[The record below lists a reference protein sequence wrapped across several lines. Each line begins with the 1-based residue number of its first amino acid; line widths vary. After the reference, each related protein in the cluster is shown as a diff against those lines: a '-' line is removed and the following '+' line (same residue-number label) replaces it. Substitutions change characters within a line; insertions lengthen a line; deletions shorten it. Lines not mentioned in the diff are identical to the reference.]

1 MNKILLLILLS
12 FFSNAN
18 WLINGKIVSDSVN
31 IKTSQ
36 NLAVQLWL
44 RNKESK
50 LLKNRYTPFEG
61 VITPQRNIK
70 VNFNLTLLGIKLYK
84 KLFVF
89 LGVVYYGTTKYI
101 RLILKCEFSPNL
113 ITFIVILKV
122 NF

>member
-101 RLILKCEFSPNL
+101 RLILKCEF
-113 ITFIVILKV
+113 
-122 NF
+122 